1 MTSEKEKILQQV
13 VEEIWNTGNVELV
26 DKFYVPNFVN
36 HDPVNPNVKT
46 LEQFRE
52 WVLFNHKVFPDFHV
66 TIEDI
71 IAQDNKI
78 VKRWTATGT
87 HKAEM
92 MGIPPTNRQVT
103 IRGVAIY
110 RFEGLFCGL

>member
-1 MTSEKEKILQQV
+1 MSQTFWPPPRREGQGFQEK
-13 VEEIWNTGNVELV
+13 
-26 DKFYVPNFVN
+26 DVN

-66 TIEDI
+66 TIEDT
-71 IAQDNKI
+71 IAQSDKI